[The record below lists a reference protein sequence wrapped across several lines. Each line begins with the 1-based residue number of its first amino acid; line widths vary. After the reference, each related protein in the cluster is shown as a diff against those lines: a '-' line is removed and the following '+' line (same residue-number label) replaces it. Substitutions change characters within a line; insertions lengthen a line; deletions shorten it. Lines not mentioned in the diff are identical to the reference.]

1 MIATIP
7 KPQRRAKQPRKPIR
21 TRKPLGWRRREAKRF
36 PVDPDTLDA
45 IAAFYHQTCAY
56 CEREP
61 AEQWDHLEPIA
72 HGGENRASNIVTACT
87 RCNMNKGRLH
97 WLPRRQHPYA

>member
-1 MIATIP
+1 MIQP
-7 KPQRRAKQPRKPIR
+7 KPSPRPRRLRRA
-21 TRKPLGWRRREAKRF
+21 LGWRRREAKRF

-45 IAAFYHQTCAY
+45 IGEFYGWMCAY
-56 CEREP
+56 CGTAK

-97 WLPRRQHPYA
+97 WLPRKMHPYA